1 MRQVNT
7 FAIAR
12 SKCVLL
18 PLLCTAPDAQPLSLQ
33 VLRSDVLIARDAR
46 SLEEAKA
53 VSRPSSCVMTNIG
66 VSEHPLIRSVELG
79 VLWMP

>member
-33 VLRSDVLIARDAR
+33 VLRSDVLIARDA
-46 SLEEAKA
+46 SLEEAKV